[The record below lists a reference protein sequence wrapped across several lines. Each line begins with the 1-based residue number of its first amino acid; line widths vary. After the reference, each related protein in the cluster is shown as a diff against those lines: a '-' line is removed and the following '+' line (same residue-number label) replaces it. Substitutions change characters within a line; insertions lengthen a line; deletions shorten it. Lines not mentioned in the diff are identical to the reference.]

1 MFLLKKGNLMKKID
15 IIMMTMM
22 IKIMIKIKR
31 KESLDLDLIVDRLV
45 KKKTI
50 LKIYSI
56 FYFDIDFIKRD
67 RYNK

>member
-1 MFLLKKGNLMKKID
+1 MKKID

-45 KKKTI
+45 KKKII

>member
-22 IKIMIKIKR
+22 IKIMIRIKR

>member
-56 FYFDIDFIKRD
+56 FYFDIDFIKKD

>member
-1 MFLLKKGNLMKKID
+1 MKKID

-56 FYFDIDFIKRD
+56 FYFDIDFIKKD

>member
-1 MFLLKKGNLMKKID
+1 MKET

-22 IKIMIKIKR
+22 IKIMKR
-31 KESLDLDLIVDRLV
+31 IEKKESLDLIVDRLV

-56 FYFDIDFIKRD
+56 FYFDIDFIKKD

>member
-1 MFLLKKGNLMKKID
+1 MKETT
-15 IIMMTMM
+15 IMMTMM
-22 IKIMIKIKR
+22 IKIMKR
-31 KESLDLDLIVDRLV
+31 IEKKESLDQIVDRLV

-56 FYFDIDFIKRD
+56 FYFDIDFIKKD

>member
-1 MFLLKKGNLMKKID
+1 MKKID

>member
-1 MFLLKKGNLMKKID
+1 MKRIEK
-15 IIMMTMM
+15 
-22 IKIMIKIKR
+22 
-31 KESLDLDLIVDRLV
+31 KESQDLIVDRLV

-56 FYFDIDFIKRD
+56 FYFDIDFIKKD